1 MCLYIKESGSAV
13 KSDEDIVV
21 YKVVTTTRT
30 LTARWNSMYNP
41 ETVGGYYSPF
51 WGHVYT
57 VGELYNAQ
65 IGVERIN
72 YDVATL
78 KRWHLDSFYQIG
90 EEECRFTVPVIE
102 QGLHSFANYSDAQ
115 EFINN
120 RGDKLYVYVILKCMI
135 PAGSVAFLGKW
146 TYNYAVSTYC
156 TIDSYASESLR
167 VIEEMK

>member
-1 MCLYIKESGSAV
+1 MCLYIKESDSAV

-21 YKVVTTTRT
+21 YKVVTTART
-30 LTARWNSMYNP
+30 LAARWNSMNRLRT
-41 ETVGGYYSPF
+41 EGGYYSPF

-57 VGELYNAQ
+57 VGELYTAR

-72 YDVATL
+72 YDVSTL
-78 KRWHLDSFYQIG
+78 KRWNLDSFYQIG

-115 EFINN
+115 KFINN
-120 RGDKLYVYVILKCMI
+120 RGNRSYTYVILKCVI

-146 TYNYAVSTYC
+146 TYNDDVSTYC
-156 TIDSYASESLR
+156 TIDSYASENLR